1 MIYGILIVILL
12 IIIILINKIA
22 VKKEETKYENLN
34 ISKLLLEDNF
44 NFSTDNVIEGI
55 YKKSNKVGIYFI
67 KSNSKLD
74 VFAFLDTKKD
84 FNSSKNIRDIQNDYE
99 NHQLLVDKKNG
110 ISIPI
115 DSEISKEDLYSKFDL
130 LIQIEENSL
139 HYFL

>member
-12 IIIILINKIA
+12 IIIVLINKIA
-22 VKKEETKYENLN
+22 VKKEKTKYENLT

-84 FNSSKNIRDIQNDYE
+84 FNSSKSIRDIQNDYE

-115 DSEISKEDLYSKFDL
+115 
-130 LIQIEENSL
+130 NSCV
-139 HYFL
+139 